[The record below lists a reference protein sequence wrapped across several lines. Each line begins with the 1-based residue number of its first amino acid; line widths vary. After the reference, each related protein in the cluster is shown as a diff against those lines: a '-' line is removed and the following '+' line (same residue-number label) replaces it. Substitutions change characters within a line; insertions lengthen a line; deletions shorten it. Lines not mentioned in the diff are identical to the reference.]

1 MFREAL
7 HPFVLLG
14 MAIGLSGCA
23 TPTPANRNKLA
34 GIHSVAVNYESQGRG
49 ASDSTGGRIAGR
61 VARHGAGFALGQAG
75 LGFVGGIIGLAV
87 DVADIA
93 TPSSEPKVSG
103 SARRLLHVAGA
114 DPLSLVAQ
122 RTEQEISR
130 RRLFALGKSNPDAVF
145 NLELRQL
152 KLDPV
157 DARNLSYRATLA
169 VTARLLDRKGAVLWS
184 KDAAATSVRA
194 QSSREYSERPRLA
207 RDDFDGLAAVVSRQ
221 LLADFPR

>member
-1 MFREAL
+1 MSRESL
-7 HPFVLLG
+7 HLVLLLG
-14 MAIGLSGCA
+14 AVIGLSGCA
-23 TPTPANRNKLA
+23 TQTASNRTKLA
-34 GIHSVAVNYESQGRG
+34 GIRSVAVNYASQGRE

-103 SARRLLHVAGA
+103 SAFRLLHDAGA
-114 DPLSLVAQ
+114 DPLTLVAQ

-130 RRLFALGKSNPDAVF
+130 RRLFALAKSNPDAVF
-145 NLELRQL
+145 DLELRKLQ
-152 KLDPV
+152 LDPV
-157 DARNLSYRATLA
+157 DGRNLNYRATLA
-169 VTARLLDRKGAVLWS
+169 VTARLQDRKGGTLWH
-184 KDAAATSVRA
+184 KDAAATSIRSR
-194 QSSREYSERPRLA
+194 SSREYSERPRLA
-207 RDDFDGLAAVVSRQ
+207 RDDFDGLAAAVSRQ